1 MPSPQSAGQ
10 SPQSSGQDWHD
21 SVPEHSPLPQPGQA
35 PQSVR
40 QLRHVSVASHVP
52 LPHTSQ
58 GQSSGHSVHDSS
70 KPQTPSPQT
79 PWAPLTLAFEQ
90 PLPVAA
96 TAAARNTRAID
107 VILTDA
113 FFMAL
118 SFACASD
125 GARRPS
131 ARMVSAW
138 NSLKVIAHIGS
149 LFKPAREDPLTS

>member
-1 MPSPQSAGQ
+1 VQLSDAAQMPSPQSGGQ

-21 SVPEHSPLPQPGQA
+21 SDPEHSPLPHPGQA

-58 GQSSGHSVHDSS
+58 GQSAGHIVHDSS
-70 KPQTPSPQT
+70 KPQSPSPQT
-79 PWAPLTLAFEQ
+79 PWAPLTLAFEH
-90 PLPVAA
+90 PLPAAA
-96 TAAARNTRAID
+96 TTAARNTRAIP

-125 GARRPS
+125 AAGRPS
-131 ARMVSAW
+131 ATFVSAF
-138 NSLKVIAHIGS
+138 SS
-149 LFKPAREDPLTS
+149 